1 MIKILKTKDEFIAFK
16 QDWNEFYA
24 QLDYVTPFQSYSF
37 NFNSWSKL
45 ESDERLYIICIYRE
59 VNMLLQAIFPCIITK
74 KGILQFINGIHS
86 DFCGALILEDVRK
99 DYHLYKEF
107 VDYIN
112 DTVEIKGFMFD
123 NLKED
128 NYMSAVF
135 GYFFKGMQ
143 TRIANKWSYFHVNAK
158 QELDKTYLDSM
169 SHLSRKDKYK
179 LVKVNKKFAPYNM
192 KLFKISENSYPK
204 DIVDSIIHAMLALGI
219 RTEAYFSDDF
229 KSIIENL
236 YNDGVLSVAVT
247 YKGNE
252 PLVANLY
259 LIQDNEY
266 INWLVVYKER
276 RYNTM
281 NLLQSVEYIY
291 NNGGGILNF
300 ARGIY
305 EYKVSNF
312 RPEIHNLYRVEYSKN
327 FIGKV
332 GNLLSFYKY
341 YLKVFLKPYI
351 RH

>member
-1 MIKILKTKDEFIAFK
+1 MIKILKTKDDFIAFK

-128 NYMSAVF
+128 NYMCAVF

-143 TRIANKWSYFHVNAK
+143 IRIANKWSYFHVNAK

-169 SHLSRKDKYK
+169 SHFLG
-179 LVKVNKKFAPYNM
+179 
-192 KLFKISENSYPK
+192 KIN
-204 DIVDSIIHAMLALGI
+204 I
-219 RTEAYFSDDF
+219 
-229 KSIIENL
+229 
-236 YNDGVLSVAVT
+236 
-247 YKGNE
+247 
-252 PLVANLY
+252 
-259 LIQDNEY
+259 
-266 INWLVVYKER
+266 
-276 RYNTM
+276 
-281 NLLQSVEYIY
+281 NLL
-291 NNGGGILNF
+291 
-300 ARGIY
+300 
-305 EYKVSNF
+305 K
-312 RPEIHNLYRVEYSKN
+312 
-327 FIGKV
+327 
-332 GNLLSFYKY
+332 
-341 YLKVFLKPYI
+341 
-351 RH
+351 